1 MRQARFGEK
10 EKERRPAMGTE
21 REMRIYEEDRR
32 WIYGTIIMDEGI
44 CLIENEEGDI
54 CLFESLRSP
63 GVYIDLDGKWV
74 KAELFDRF
82 AATERGENIPLTGG
96 EAIRYLKTVKQ
107 AFLDFLYD
115 LDDGQFYSFL
125 DQLNSLGFSV
135 FDCVYAFNGLS
146 FSANPATEKGASFYQ
161 FSNDVKQCALQHHYE
176 RTGERKDRFEWT
188 TSDGIRIVTISAYK
202 PPS

>member
-1 MRQARFGEK
+1 
-10 EKERRPAMGTE
+10 MGTE

-115 LDDGQFYSFL
+115 LDNGQFYSFL

-161 FSNDVKQCALQHHYE
+161 FSNDVKQCALQHHYK